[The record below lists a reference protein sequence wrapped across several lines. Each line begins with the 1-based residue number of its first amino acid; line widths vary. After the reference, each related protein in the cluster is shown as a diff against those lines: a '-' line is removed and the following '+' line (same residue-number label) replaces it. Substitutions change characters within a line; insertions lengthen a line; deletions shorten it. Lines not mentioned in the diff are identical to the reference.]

1 MIKDEDFLEA
11 PIPGMSLTTEP
22 GSVPWEQPP
31 QLVTIQ
37 QVADFYIDK
46 LTDDQDAIEKS
57 LDAIELGVPLQ
68 SLANGAIMFNMM
80 KGIHTVDVG
89 FLVMPIIVELFITLA
104 ELNDIEYF
112 ISEEDKLKGKVLDRG
127 LVEKVV
133 NSSEA
138 KTEEAIQSLVPVNK
152 GLMSKGNM

>member
-1 MIKDEDFLEA
+1 MIKPEDFLEA

-37 QVADFYIDK
+37 EVANFYINK
-46 LTDDQDAIEKS
+46 LTEDQDTIDKS
-57 LDAIELGVPLQ
+57 LEAIKLGVPLQ
-68 SLANGAIMFNMM
+68 ALADGAIMFNMM
-80 KGIHTVDVG
+80 KGIHTIDVG

-104 ELNDIEYF
+104 ELNDIKYF
-112 ISEEDKLKGKVLDRG
+112 ITPEDALKGKVFDRSMI
-127 LVEKVV
+127 EQIV
-133 NSSEA
+133 NSSED
-138 KTEEAIQSLVPVNK
+138 KTEEAIQSMAPVNK

>member
-46 LTDDQDAIEKS
+46 LTEDQEAISKS
-57 LDAIELGVPLQ
+57 LDAIELGVPLH

-80 KGIHTVDVG
+80 KGIHTTDVG

-112 ISEEDKLKGKVLDRG
+112 IAEEDKLKGKVLDRD

>member
-1 MIKDEDFLEA
+1 MANLEDFLSA
-11 PIPGMSLTTEP
+11 PIPGMSLTVEP

-46 LTDDQDAIEKS
+46 LTTDDEAINKT
-57 LDAIELGVPLQ
+57 LDAIEIGVPLQ
-68 SLANGAIMFNMM
+68 SLADGVISYNMM

-89 FLVMPIIVELFITLA
+89 FLVMPVIVELFITLA
-104 ELNDIEYF
+104 ELNDIKYF
-112 ISEEDKLKGKVLDRG
+112 LTPEDKLKGKVLDRS
-127 LVEKVV
+127 LIEKIV
-133 NSSEA
+133 NSSED
-138 KTEEAIQSLVPVNK
+138 KTEEAVQSLASVNK

>member
-1 MIKDEDFLEA
+1 MINPEEFLEA

-22 GSVPWEQPP
+22 GNSPWEQPP

-46 LTDDQDAIEKS
+46 LTEDQEAIDRVMDALE
-57 LDAIELGVPLQ
+57 AGAPLQ
-68 SLANGAIMFNMM
+68 VLADGIITFNMM
-80 KGIHTVDVG
+80 KGIHTIDVG

-104 ELNDIEYF
+104 ELNDIQYY
-112 ISEEDKLKGKVLDRG
+112 ITPEDTVKGKVLNRSM
-127 LVEKVV
+127 VEKIV
-133 NSSEA
+133 NSSEG
-138 KTEEAIQSLVPVNK
+138 KTEEAIQSLAPVSK

>member
-1 MIKDEDFLEA
+1 MIKPEDFLEA

-37 QVADFYIDK
+37 EVADFYINK
-46 LTDDQDAIEKS
+46 LTEDQEAIDKT

-68 SLANGAIMFNMM
+68 SLANGTIMFNMM

-89 FLVMPIIVELFITLA
+89 FLVMPILVELFITLA
-104 ELNDIEYF
+104 ELNDIEY
-112 ISEEDKLKGKVLDRG
+112 SMTPEDRIKGKVLDRS
-127 LVEKVV
+127 LVEKIV
-133 NSSEA
+133 NNSEEI
-138 KTEEAIQSLVPVNK
+138 TEEAIQSLAPVSK

>member
-46 LTDDQDAIEKS
+46 LTDDQDAIDKS

-112 ISEEDKLKGKVLDRG
+112 IAEEDKLKGKVLDRD

>member
-1 MIKDEDFLEA
+1 MIKPEDFLEA

-22 GSVPWEQPP
+22 GNSPWEQPP

-37 QVADFYIDK
+37 EVADFYISK
-46 LTDDQDAIEKS
+46 LTEDQEAIDKT

-68 SLANGAIMFNMM
+68 SLANGAITFNMM

-104 ELNDIEYF
+104 ELNDIKYF
-112 ISEEDKLKGKVLDRG
+112 ISPEDTVKGKVLDRS
-127 LVEKVV
+127 LVEKIV
-133 NSSEA
+133 NSSEG
-138 KTEEAIQSLVPVNK
+138 KTEEAIQSLAPVGK

>member
-1 MIKDEDFLEA
+1 MIKAEDFLEA

-37 QVADFYIDK
+37 EVADFYINNLTEEQDTIDK
-46 LTDDQDAIEKS
+46 T

-80 KGIHTVDVG
+80 KGIHTIDVG
-89 FLVMPIIVELFITLA
+89 FLVMPIIVEMFVTLA
-104 ELNDIEYF
+104 ELNDIKYY
-112 ISEEDKLKGKVLDRG
+112 ITPEDKVKGKVIDRR
-127 LVEKVV
+127 LIEKVV
-133 NSSEA
+133 NSSEET
-138 KTEEAIQSLVPVNK
+138 TEEAIQSLAPVGK

>member
-1 MIKDEDFLEA
+1 MIKPEEFLEA

-22 GSVPWEQPP
+22 GNSPWEQPP

-37 QVADFYIDK
+37 QVADFYINK
-46 LTDDQDAIEKS
+46 LTEDEDAINKT
-57 LDAIELGVPLQ
+57 LDAIEQGVPLQ
-68 SLANGAIMFNMM
+68 ALADGAITFNMM

-104 ELNDIEYF
+104 ELNDIKYF
-112 ISEEDKLKGKVLDRG
+112 ITPEDRVKGKVLDRD
-127 LVEKVV
+127 LVEKIV
-133 NSSEA
+133 NSSEET
-138 KTEEAIQSLVPVNK
+138 TEEAIQSLAPVTK

>member
-1 MIKDEDFLEA
+1 MIKPEDFLEA

-37 QVADFYIDK
+37 EVADFYINK
-46 LTDDQDAIEKS
+46 LTEDQEAIDKT

-80 KGIHTVDVG
+80 KGIHTIDVG
-89 FLVMPIIVELFITLA
+89 FLVMPILVELFITLA
-104 ELNDIEYF
+104 ELNDIEY
-112 ISEEDKLKGKVLDRG
+112 SMTPEDRIKGKVLDRS
-127 LVEKVV
+127 LVEKIV
-133 NSSEA
+133 NSSEET
-138 KTEEAIQSLVPVNK
+138 TEEAIQSLAPVSK

>member
-1 MIKDEDFLEA
+1 MIKPEDFLEA

-37 QVADFYIDK
+37 EVADFYINK
-46 LTDDQDAIEKS
+46 LTEDQEAIDKT
-57 LDAIELGVPLQ
+57 LNAIELGVPLQ

-89 FLVMPIIVELFITLA
+89 FLVMPILVELFITLA
-104 ELNDIEYF
+104 ELNDIEY
-112 ISEEDKLKGKVLDRG
+112 SMTPEDRIKGKVLDRS
-127 LVEKVV
+127 LVEKIV
-133 NSSEA
+133 NSSEET
-138 KTEEAIQSLVPVNK
+138 TEEAIQSLAPVSK

>member
-1 MIKDEDFLEA
+1 MIKPEDFLEA

-22 GSVPWEQPP
+22 GNVPWEQPP

-37 QVADFYIDK
+37 QVADFYIEK
-46 LTDDQDAIEKS
+46 LTEDQEAIDKT
-57 LDAIELGVPLQ
+57 LDAIEQGAPLQ
-68 SLANGAIMFNMM
+68 SLADGAITFNMM

-89 FLVMPIIVELFITLA
+89 FLVMPIIVEMFITLA
-104 ELNDIEYF
+104 ELNDIKYF
-112 ISEEDKLKGKVLDRG
+112 ITPEDRIKGKVLDRD
-127 LVEKVV
+127 LVEKIV

-138 KTEEAIQSLVPVNK
+138 KTEEALQSMAPVNK